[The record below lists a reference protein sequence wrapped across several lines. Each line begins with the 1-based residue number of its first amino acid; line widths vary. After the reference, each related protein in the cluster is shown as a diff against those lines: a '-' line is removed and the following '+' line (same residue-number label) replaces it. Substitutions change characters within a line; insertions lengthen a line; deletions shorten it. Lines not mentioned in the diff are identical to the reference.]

1 MRLRINGREH
11 EVEAPPEMPLL
22 WVIRDR
28 LELTGTKYGCGVGLC
43 GACTVHLDGEAV
55 RSCSVRVV
63 DAVGRE
69 ITTIEGASG
78 PVAEAVRSAW
88 AEADVAQCGYCQ
100 PGQIMSAIALLDR
113 EPRPSPVETER
124 AMNGV
129 LCRCGTYLRI
139 LDAVRRASDRL

>member
-1 MRLRINGREH
+1 MRLRINGREE
-11 EVEAPPEMPLL
+11 EVDAPPEMPLL

-28 LELTGTKYGCGVGLC
+28 LGLTGTKYGCGVGLC
-43 GACTVHLDGEAV
+43 GACTVHLDGEPV
-55 RSCSVRVV
+55 RSCSVRAG
-63 DAVGRE
+63 DVGARE

-88 AEADVAQCGYCQ
+88 SEADVIQCGYCQ

-113 EPRPSPVETER
+113 DPRPSPSETER
-124 AMNGV
+124 VMNGV

-139 LDAVRRASDRL
+139 LDAVRRASEEL